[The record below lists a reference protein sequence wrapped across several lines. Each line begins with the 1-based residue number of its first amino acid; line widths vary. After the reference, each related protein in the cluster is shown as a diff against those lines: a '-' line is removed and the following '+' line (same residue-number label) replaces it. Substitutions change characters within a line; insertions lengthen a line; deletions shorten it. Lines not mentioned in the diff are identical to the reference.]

1 MNSTCRFRSLAT
13 TAFLLSVLVSC
24 GPPPVQY
31 QNVDHPDY
39 GSAEFDRD
47 NAQCRGANSTQHVI
61 AGYEDKTVITVD
73 EAKATACLAAKG
85 WHPK

>member
-1 MNSTCRFRSLAT
+1 MDGANRLWTSAAVAVLFSLLAGC
-13 TAFLLSVLVSC
+13 S
-24 GPPPVQY
+24 PPVQY
-31 QNVDHPDY
+31 QNVDHPNY

-47 NAQCRGANSTQHVI
+47 NAQCRSENSTQRVI

-73 EAKATACLAAKG
+73 EPKAAACLAAKG